1 MCCPGQNCDTCVPV
15 PEGTELGDAGLLDL
29 AGRFHAQHEADR
41 GFSFPAQQPLL
52 RGVRLVAKGVT
63 PKPPKLAE
71 TGAVGDPEQARK
83 GTRPVH
89 FGHAFV
95 DTPVYD
101 GAALSPGAAIA
112 GPALVEE
119 PFP

>member
-15 PEGTELGDAGLLDL
+15 PEGTELGDTGLLDL

-63 PKPPKLAE
+63 PRPGRLAE
-71 TGAVGDPEQARK
+71 PGTVSDADQARTS
-83 GTRPVH
+83 TRPAS
-89 FGHAFV
+89 FGTAFV

-101 GAALSPGAAIA
+101 GSVRGPGAAPR
-112 GPALVEE
+112 GP
-119 PFP
+119 